1 MKMLCPVEKTI
12 YPGWNNDKED
22 VIRPMVE
29 PTKSITMDFDR
40 IEVERE
46 VETKSRHKG
55 NKRGSMESD
64 TEATFHEFSDSSV
77 RRLSF

>member
-12 YPGWNNDKED
+12 YPGWNKDKKD

-29 PTKSITMDFDR
+29 PTKSISTDVDW
-40 IEVERE
+40 IEEVRE
-46 VETKSRHKG
+46 VEAKSRHKG

-64 TEATFHEFSDSSV
+64 TEAAFHEFSDSDV